1 MVDHAGVGSQAGS
14 GDPQAPAMVAVR
26 RLSSVGSLFC
36 LHDNSEAAAVS
47 VPNLRT
53 GTVEMVGLIVKITCQ
68 GTIRNQAHLHCVS
81 RRNFL

>member
-1 MVDHAGVGSQAGS
+1 MIDHTGVGSQAGS

-26 RLSSVGSLFC
+26 RLSPVGSFR

-53 GTVEMVGLIVKITCQ
+53 GTVEMVGLIVKVTCQ

-81 RRNFL
+81 WRNFL